1 MGDARF
7 SNACGNARMKA
18 FLLVLAVSAVALSF
32 GESEIFNPAED
43 VVPEASETILA
54 EMDTKST
61 GKSVV
66 GMKLLQEMAAGN
78 KALDEAFEGA
88 KVWATNADN
97 ERLQLE
103 EKASE
108 DTLDEDHTGYGWW
121 NVNELQLLQKPP
133 KAATCDTK
141 PDPSYTVVNA
151 SLATHIGYLKKYGTL
166 CKDEIA
172 VKDAEKKAKEA
183 VLKNR
188 KNACEKTKKKVEA
201 ANKKSKTIGV
211 KLAAALKK
219 NTELKVKCGKKSK
232 KLRKKFIKQTKESVA
247 KVKSKSTEADTKAY
261 KESATK
267 KVHAEKT
274 KKKVNEVLFKKN
286 HIDDEMRSK
295 IYKGWELHLKKE
307 KKTKKAKTTAIVA
320 EEKKCKASDVEKAAK
335 SKKTE
340 LGAKKA
346 AEAHAKERITKE
358 SARKEKSKKLAK
370 ETFGKGKIS
379 VQKKCKE
386 LKAKNA
392 AEKKSKAAYSKELL
406 TKEKTD
412 KEATVKHK
420 KKLAGKKTHINK
432 KIIAAKEAAIKESRN
447 KRVKETVHKMRTLR
461 VALKGANELYNKTS
475 TTSIEKKNKCEGKV
489 KKSHEALHKAHESNK
504 KAKEKCSKKKAS
516 QESTKKSAEQKQKN
530 FDANPYNSAKRIA
543 DKVLKMNTMWTN
555 QKEKET
561 KKIKGMKESCAK
573 NYTKVTTE
581 RDAKE
586 SASKRTLAIMKKKYE
601 TKAEKSQKYYC
612 KTEKLV
618 TAANNAAE
626 QKFWLGKIQLLKTN
640 FKAVEGYDNDE
651 KHKAVYGV
659 CEAAHNLIDSC
670 FSHIVDKTKVN
681 DTTVSFNPI

>member
-54 EMDTKST
+54 ELSTKSI

-66 GMKLLQEMAAGN
+66 GVKLLQEMATGN
-78 KALDEAFEGA
+78 QALDEAYEGA
-88 KVWATNADN
+88 KAWAASADD

-103 EKASE
+103 ERASE
-108 DTLDEDHTGYGWW
+108 DTLDEDRTGYGWW
-121 NVNELQLLQKPP
+121 KVNELQLLQKPP
-133 KAATCDTK
+133 KTATCDTK

-211 KLAAALKK
+211 KLAAALK
-219 NTELKVKCGKKSK
+219 
-232 KLRKKFIKQTKESVA
+232 KKFIKQTKESVA

-335 SKKTE
+335 SKKLE
-340 LGAKKA
+340 LGAKKT
-346 AEAHAKERITKE
+346 AEHNAKERVKKE
-358 SARKEKSKKLAK
+358 SVRKTRAK
-370 ETFGKGKIS
+370 
-379 VQKKCKE
+379 
-386 LKAKNA
+386 
-392 AEKKSKAAYSKELL
+392 
-406 TKEKTD
+406 
-412 KEATVKHK
+412 
-420 KKLAGKKTHINK
+420 
-432 KIIAAKEAAIKESRN
+432 
-447 KRVKETVHKMRTLR
+447 
-461 VALKGANELYNKTS
+461 
-475 TTSIEKKNKCEGKV
+475 
-489 KKSHEALHKAHESNK
+489 
-504 KAKEKCSKKKAS
+504 
-516 QESTKKSAEQKQKN
+516 
-530 FDANPYNSAKRIA
+530 
-543 DKVLKMNTMWTN
+543 
-555 QKEKET
+555 
-561 KKIKGMKESCAK
+561 
-573 NYTKVTTE
+573 
-581 RDAKE
+581 
-586 SASKRTLAIMKKKYE
+586 
-601 TKAEKSQKYYC
+601 
-612 KTEKLV
+612 
-618 TAANNAAE
+618 
-626 QKFWLGKIQLLKTN
+626 
-640 FKAVEGYDNDE
+640 
-651 KHKAVYGV
+651 
-659 CEAAHNLIDSC
+659 
-670 FSHIVDKTKVN
+670 
-681 DTTVSFNPI
+681 

>member
-133 KAATCDTK
+133 KTATCDTK

-188 KNACEKTKKKVEA
+188 KNACEK
-201 ANKKSKTIGV
+201 
-211 KLAAALKK
+211 
-219 NTELKVKCGKKSK
+219 SK
-232 KLRKKFIKQTKESVA
+232 KIRKKFIKQTKESVA

-335 SKKTE
+335 SKKLE
-340 LGAKKA
+340 LGAKKT
-346 AEAHAKERITKE
+346 AEHNAKERVKKE
-358 SARKEKSKKLAK
+358 SVRKTRAK
-370 ETFGKGKIS
+370 
-379 VQKKCKE
+379 
-386 LKAKNA
+386 
-392 AEKKSKAAYSKELL
+392 
-406 TKEKTD
+406 
-412 KEATVKHK
+412 
-420 KKLAGKKTHINK
+420 
-432 KIIAAKEAAIKESRN
+432 
-447 KRVKETVHKMRTLR
+447 
-461 VALKGANELYNKTS
+461 
-475 TTSIEKKNKCEGKV
+475 
-489 KKSHEALHKAHESNK
+489 
-504 KAKEKCSKKKAS
+504 
-516 QESTKKSAEQKQKN
+516 
-530 FDANPYNSAKRIA
+530 
-543 DKVLKMNTMWTN
+543 
-555 QKEKET
+555 
-561 KKIKGMKESCAK
+561 
-573 NYTKVTTE
+573 
-581 RDAKE
+581 
-586 SASKRTLAIMKKKYE
+586 
-601 TKAEKSQKYYC
+601 
-612 KTEKLV
+612 
-618 TAANNAAE
+618 
-626 QKFWLGKIQLLKTN
+626 
-640 FKAVEGYDNDE
+640 
-651 KHKAVYGV
+651 
-659 CEAAHNLIDSC
+659 
-670 FSHIVDKTKVN
+670 
-681 DTTVSFNPI
+681 

>member
-133 KAATCDTK
+133 KTATCDTK

-211 KLAAALKK
+211 KLADALKK

-274 KKKVNEVLFKKN
+274 KK
-286 HIDDEMRSK
+286 
-295 IYKGWELHLKKE
+295 
-307 KKTKKAKTTAIVA
+307 AKTTAIVA

-335 SKKTE
+335 SKKLE
-340 LGAKKA
+340 LGAKKT
-346 AEAHAKERITKE
+346 AEHNAKERVKKE
-358 SARKEKSKKLAK
+358 SVRKTRAKNGQGDLQEGQGLCPEEVQGTEGQERRREEIQGCTLEGAADQGEDGQGGYGEAQEETRRKE
-370 ETFGKGKIS
+370 
-379 VQKKCKE
+379 
-386 LKAKNA
+386 
-392 AEKKSKAAYSKELL
+392 
-406 TKEKTD
+406 D
-412 KEATVKHK
+412 
-420 KKLAGKKTHINK
+420 
-432 KIIAAKEAAIKESRN
+432 
-447 KRVKETVHKMRTLR
+447 
-461 VALKGANELYNKTS
+461 
-475 TTSIEKKNKCEGKV
+475 
-489 KKSHEALHKAHESNK
+489 SH
-504 KAKEKCSKKKAS
+504 
-516 QESTKKSAEQKQKN
+516 
-530 FDANPYNSAKRIA
+530 
-543 DKVLKMNTMWTN
+543 
-555 QKEKET
+555 
-561 KKIKGMKESCAK
+561 
-573 NYTKVTTE
+573 
-581 RDAKE
+581 
-586 SASKRTLAIMKKKYE
+586 
-601 TKAEKSQKYYC
+601 
-612 KTEKLV
+612 
-618 TAANNAAE
+618 
-626 QKFWLGKIQLLKTN
+626 
-640 FKAVEGYDNDE
+640 
-651 KHKAVYGV
+651 
-659 CEAAHNLIDSC
+659 
-670 FSHIVDKTKVN
+670 
-681 DTTVSFNPI
+681 

>member
-133 KAATCDTK
+133 KTATCDTK

-172 VKDAEKKAKEA
+172 VK
-183 VLKNR
+183 
-188 KNACEKTKKKVEA
+188 A
-201 ANKKSKTIGV
+201 ADKKSKTIGV

-475 TTSIEKKNKCEGKV
+475 STSIEKKNKCEGKV
-489 KKSHEALHKAHESNK
+489 KKSHEALTKAHESNK
-504 KAKEKCSKKKAS
+504 KTKEKCSKTKSSKEAA
-516 QESTKKSAEQKQKN
+516 KKSAEQKQKN

-586 SASKRTLAIMKKKYE
+586 SASKRTLAIMKKK
-601 TKAEKSQKYYC
+601 C
-612 KTEKLV
+612 
-618 TAANNAAE
+618 
-626 QKFWLGKIQLLKTN
+626 
-640 FKAVEGYDNDE
+640 
-651 KHKAVYGV
+651 
-659 CEAAHNLIDSC
+659 
-670 FSHIVDKTKVN
+670 
-681 DTTVSFNPI
+681 

>member
-108 DTLDEDHTGYGWW
+108 DTLDEDRTGYGWW
-121 NVNELQLLQKPP
+121 KVNELQLLQKPP
-133 KAATCDTK
+133 KTATCDTK

-172 VKDAEKKAKEA
+172 VKDAEKKTKEA

-211 KLAAALKK
+211 KLADALKK
-219 NTELKVKCGKKSK
+219 NTELKVKCGQKSK
-232 KLRKKFIKQTKESVA
+232 KLRKKFVKQTKESVA

-261 KESATK
+261 KERVVK
-267 KVHAEKT
+267 KIKAEKT
-274 KKKVNEVLFKKN
+274 KKKVQEVMFKKN
-286 HIDDEMRSK
+286 HINDEMRSK

-320 EEKKCKASDVEKAAK
+320 EEKKCKASDIEKAAK
-335 SKKTE
+335 SKKSE
-340 LGAKKA
+340 LGTKKT
-346 AEAHAKERITKE
+346 AEHHAKERV
-358 SARKEKSKKLAK
+358 KKAAK
-370 ETFGKGKIS
+370 ETFKKGKVS

-386 LKAKNA
+386 LRAKNT
-392 AEKKSKAAYSKELL
+392 AEKNSKTKHSKELL

-420 KKLAGKKTHINK
+420 KKVATKTTHVNK

-447 KRVKETVHKMRTLR
+447 KRVKETVAKMRTLR

-475 TTSIEKKNKCEGKV
+475 TTSIEKKN
-489 KKSHEALHKAHESNK
+489 
-504 KAKEKCSKKKAS
+504 
-516 QESTKKSAEQKQKN
+516 
-530 FDANPYNSAKRIA
+530 
-543 DKVLKMNTMWTN
+543 
-555 QKEKET
+555 
-561 KKIKGMKESCAK
+561 
-573 NYTKVTTE
+573 
-581 RDAKE
+581 
-586 SASKRTLAIMKKKYE
+586 E

-626 QKFWLGKIQLLKTN
+626 QKFWLGKIELLKTN
-640 FKAVEGYDNDE
+640 FQAVEGFDHDQ
-651 KHKAVYGV
+651 KHKAVMGV
-659 CEAAHNLIDSC
+659 CQAAHNLIDSC

>member
-32 GESEIFNPAED
+32 GESENFNPAED

-78 KALDEAFEGA
+78 KDLDEAFEGA

-121 NVNELQLLQKPP
+121 NVNGLQLLQKPP
-133 KAATCDTK
+133 KTATCDTK

-261 KESATK
+261 QESAAK
-267 KVHAEKT
+267 KTRIEKNS
-274 KKKVNEVLFKKN
+274 KKMNEVLFKKN
-286 HIDDEMRSK
+286 HIDNEMRSK

-335 SKKTE
+335 HKKTE
-340 LGAKKA
+340 LGSKTA

-386 LKAKNA
+386 LKAKSKT
-392 AEKKSKAAYSKELL
+392 EK
-406 TKEKTD
+406 THKEK
-412 KEATVKHK
+412 HSK
-420 KKLAGKKTHINK
+420 KVAPAKTHLNK

-447 KRVKETVHKMRTLR
+447 KR
-461 VALKGANELYNKTS
+461 
-475 TTSIEKKNKCEGKV
+475 
-489 KKSHEALHKAHESNK
+489 
-504 KAKEKCSKKKAS
+504 
-516 QESTKKSAEQKQKN
+516 
-530 FDANPYNSAKRIA
+530 
-543 DKVLKMNTMWTN
+543 
-555 QKEKET
+555 
-561 KKIKGMKESCAK
+561 
-573 NYTKVTTE
+573 
-581 RDAKE
+581 
-586 SASKRTLAIMKKKYE
+586 
-601 TKAEKSQKYYC
+601 
-612 KTEKLV
+612 
-618 TAANNAAE
+618 
-626 QKFWLGKIQLLKTN
+626 
-640 FKAVEGYDNDE
+640 
-651 KHKAVYGV
+651 
-659 CEAAHNLIDSC
+659 
-670 FSHIVDKTKVN
+670 
-681 DTTVSFNPI
+681 